1 LIHIGVGLKI
11 FGSSPTRA
19 GNFWGFSLPSF
30 VRRGRGGRG
39 PRQPL
44 PPSYHNYYIDF
55 RENMAKQ
62 HSDYDQDFLL
72 LYDLELRTIYYEIR
86 EELSN
91 PGLPELR
98 NTDGDEFQSTKLYY
112 TLTCTPR

>member
-1 LIHIGVGLKI
+1 M
-11 FGSSPTRA
+11 
-19 GNFWGFSLPSF
+19 
-30 VRRGRGGRG
+30 G
-39 PRQPL
+39 PPLWWAVL

-72 LYDLELRTIYYEIR
+72 LYDLELRTIYYEIW